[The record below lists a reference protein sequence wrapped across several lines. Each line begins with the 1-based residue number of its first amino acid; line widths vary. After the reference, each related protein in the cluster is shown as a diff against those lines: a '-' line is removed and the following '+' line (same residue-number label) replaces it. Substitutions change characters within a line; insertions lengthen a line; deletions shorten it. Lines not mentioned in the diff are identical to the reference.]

1 MENFQRYIGYDAD
14 KFLDISKI
22 VKLLNKYVKKGLSE
36 QEVVE
41 LVVETYQYCAAWYG
55 RTKYPLPKL
64 KIEKLGLSQHGGYN
78 INTNELTISIDDIEE
93 IAKSNDRSSSKILE
107 LINSIA
113 HEMRH
118 FRQIVL
124 ADKYVDLPDS
134 AKDNLSDYT
143 KELLQSFE
151 GGSFD
156 RNKTAVAYLMDNYI
170 GLEPEKIE
178 GFDDYRVYRMYAW
191 NGLYLMN
198 PQEKDA
204 RLGGAQLTN
213 MITMQCL
220 GSRQATKETKE
231 FIKSHQEYL
240 LKELQDTESKEYIE
254 IAQEFL
260 KLFEQKYMSAPVDA
274 ILKMANDFDR
284 QPPEQMQGEELEEF
298 QDNQKVYIAALGFLM
313 KYKSVEERKILY
325 DKAKENKFRFL
336 KGMTEQSLILDP
348 KFIESLGAGMK
359 F

>member
-1 MENFQRYIGYDAD
+1 
-14 KFLDISKI
+14 
-22 VKLLNKYVKKGLSE
+22 
-36 QEVVE
+36 
-41 LVVETYQYCAAWYG
+41 
-55 RTKYPLPKL
+55 
-64 KIEKLGLSQHGGYN
+64 
-78 INTNELTISIDDIEE
+78 
-93 IAKSNDRSSSKILE
+93 
-107 LINSIA
+107 
-113 HEMRH
+113 MRH

-134 AKDNLSDYT
+134 SKDNLSDYT

-156 RNKTAVAYLMDNYI
+156 RNKTVVAYLMDNYI

-260 KLFEQKYMSAPVDA
+260 KLFDQKYMSAPVDA

-313 KYKSVEERKILY
+313 KHKSVEERKILY